1 MRLTLTTLALLLS
14 TMLFAQAPALIPYQA
29 IARNAAGEPLAS
41 ITLNARFTILD
52 LTATGT
58 SVWQELQT
66 VSTSALGLFTVQLG
80 SSVSLAGVNWANGAK
95 FMQVELDL
103 GNGFVDIGTQQ
114 LLSVPYALF
123 AATSGSSTPGPAGP
137 QGPIGLTGPAGATGA
152 QGPIGLTG
160 ATGATGPQ
168 GPIGLTG
175 PAGATGAQGPIGLT
189 GATGA
194 TGPQGPIGLT
204 GPAGATGAQGPIGLT
219 GATGAS
225 GPQGPIGL
233 TGPAGA
239 TGAQGP
245 IGLTGA
251 TGAAGPQGPAGNGF
265 SNGTA
270 TNQLM
275 YWNGSAWVTLNPG
288 GNGQILTLCNGAL
301 TWTTGGNCQGSISAL
316 NCSSATA
323 AGTLTAGTA
332 AGGVSSTI
340 AYTGGNGGAYSAQS
354 IASTG
359 VTGLTATLTGG
370 TLASGAGTVTYTI
383 TGTPSASGT
392 ASFALSLGGQSCT
405 LTRTV
410 VAASGAITAL
420 NCSSATASGTLTA
433 GTAAGGVSSTITY
446 TGGNGGSYSA
456 QSIASTGV
464 TGLTATL
471 TGGTL
476 ASGAG
481 TVTYTITG
489 TPSASGTASF
499 ALSLG
504 GQSCTLT
511 RAVLPAAGGGGT
523 AATCGTPNIH
533 NPGLTYGSMTDQ
545 QGNVY
550 KTIVIGTQ
558 EWMAE
563 NLNTSIYRN
572 GDAIPTGLTNVQWQN
587 TTSTQLGAWAYYNN
601 DASYACPYGKLYN
614 WYACTDARQLCP
626 VGWHVPTDDEW
637 TTLAYSLVDMFVA
650 GGKMKTTGTVEA
662 GTGLWLSPNF
672 QATNSSGFSGVPG
685 GGRDFDG
692 VFVEMGE
699 TGNWWSSSE
708 SIPGNGWGRGIFS
721 DSNVVGNLSY
731 FKRHGFSVRCLKD

>member
-1 MRLTLTTLALLLS
+1 MVKWFFRPRSILRPSHLAPRPSPFALRPSPFALRPYICPNHNPMRLTLTTLALLLS

-123 AATSGSSTPGPAGP
+123 AATSGSSTPGPA
-137 QGPIGLTGPAGATGA
+137 
-152 QGPIGLTG
+152 
-160 ATGATGPQ
+160 
-168 GPIGLTG
+168 
-175 PAGATGAQGPIGLT
+175 
-189 GATGA
+189 
-194 TGPQGPIGLT
+194 GPQGPIGLT